1 MRFEDLYTV
10 MNEVPYYVVPDT
22 TNLDGVTYIDYKVEC
37 WAEVAFELKKS
48 FVNILTEL
56 NKLEVLV
63 DVKAGIVEMV
73 FGNNRIPFT
82 QYSPLIDMLRRQDIP
97 LTTFNNVILANHSRF
112 EYV

>member
-63 DVKAGIVEMV
+63 MLKLESSRRFSVIIEYHSL
-73 FGNNRIPFT
+73 NTPRL
-82 QYSPLIDMLRRQDIP
+82 LICFVDKIYL
-97 LTTFNNVILANHSRF
+97 
-112 EYV
+112 